1 MGTFTKNTVTKGKFK
16 SIIACEDG
24 TFMDD
29 ESGQTVELAK
39 LLYQTYGDSPFE
51 LTTTLKVDEDV

>member
-29 ESGQTVELAK
+29 ESGETIDLGKILFEK
-39 LLYQTYGDSPFE
+39 YGTTPFE
-51 LTTTLKVDEDV
+51 LTTSLKVDEDV

>member
-1 MGTFTKNTVTKGKFK
+1 MGTFTKNTITKGKFK

-29 ESGQTVELAK
+29 ESEEIIDLAK
-39 LLYQTYGDSPFE
+39 ILFDKYGDSPFE

>member
-29 ESGQTVELAK
+29 ETGIEIELGK
-39 LLYQTYGDSPFE
+39 ELFQKYGSTPFE
-51 LTTTLKVDEDV
+51 LTTSLKVDEEV

>member
-16 SIIACEDG
+16 DIIACEDG
-24 TFMDD
+24 TFIDD
-29 ESGQTVELAK
+29 ESGEVIPLGV
-39 LLYQTYGDSPFE
+39 LLHQTYGDSPFE

>member
-16 SIIACEDG
+16 DIIACEDG

-29 ESGQTVELAK
+29 ETGEVIKLAEI
-39 LLYQTYGDSPFE
+39 LYEKYGSSPFE
-51 LTTTLKVDEDV
+51 LITSLKVDEEV

>member
-24 TFMDD
+24 SFMDD
-29 ESGQTVELAK
+29 ETGEQIALGKILFEK
-39 LLYQTYGDSPFE
+39 YGDTPFE
-51 LTTTLKVDEDV
+51 LTTSLKVDEDV